1 MMGNVIKDLLLK
13 STLVADRLIA
23 EFFLTFK
30 ENHAIEKVGMFL
42 IHLIK

>member
-13 STLVADRLIA
+13 NTLVADRLMP

-30 ENHAIEKVGMFL
+30 ENQAIEKVGMFL
-42 IHLIK
+42 IHLMK